1 MLKRV
6 AADLRK
12 SRVHPTVKKLTAW
25 RKANRLSQPKAVA
38 VLGQYYFH
46 ITFGICMLL
55 GWSIFW
61 GDLRS
66 DGRTEM
72 FQVFRSFEK
81 ATYVKLAFWNAGR

>member
-1 MLKRV
+1 M
-6 AADLRK
+6 AQGQSAI
-12 SRVHPTVKKLTAW
+12 SA
-25 RKANRLSQPKAVA
+25 QAVA

-72 FQVFRSFEK
+72 FQVSRSFEK
-81 ATYVKLAFWNAGR
+81 ATYVKLAVWNAGR